1 MATHNGPES
10 RLAQYLAKISGAK
23 KLFVESPRIG
33 YGAEGAATYLAVD
46 IGATASP
53 SPKLDNSKSK
63 TEPKGSFFV
72 GRRA

>member
-1 MATHNGPES
+1 MKGMLTMATHNGPES

-46 IGATASP
+46 IGAYSF
-53 SPKLDNSKSK
+53 SVSKI
-63 TEPKGSFFV
+63 G
-72 GRRA
+72 